1 MIWLILGTMLLAA
14 AIVVAWP
21 LLQHEKRLSLQSISA
36 VVVVLALS
44 AGLYATIGS
53 PQEKS
58 AGSELASIEDM
69 VAGLDQRLRDNP
81 DDLAGWKMLGRT
93 YFQLRDYD
101 NAIQAFERAVQLEP
115 ASNGQTLVDLGEAIW
130 MQDPTT
136 LTGRAGELFE
146 NAIAT
151 SPNNAKALF
160 YSGLAAVER
169 GERFLAAD
177 RWETLLALSPP
188 EGIQE
193 ILQQRIAE
201 LRGEEMPVQVSEL
214 RGEEMPVQEV
224 SDGPIVS
231 ATIELAPAAEKA
243 VDPNATVYIIARD
256 PAQPSPPIA
265 ALRRRVAE
273 LPALVAL
280 SDSDAMVPGRLLSGF
295 SELEIIARVSASGQ
309 PVAQPGDWFG
319 EEIVRPAESG
329 NISIVIDREV
339 Q

>member
-58 AGSELASIEDM
+58 AGSELASIEEM

-160 YSGLAAVER
+160 YSGLVAVER

-193 ILQQRIAE
+193 ILQQRI
-201 LRGEEMPVQVSEL
+201 VEL

-224 SDGPIVS
+224 SAGPIVS
-231 ATIELAPAAEKA
+231 ATIELAPAAKKA
-243 VDPNATVYIIARD
+243 VDSNATVFIIARD

-273 LPALVAL
+273 LPAVVAL
-280 SDSDAMVPGRLLSGF
+280 SDSDAMMPGRLLSGF
-295 SELEIIARVSASGQ
+295 SELEIIARVSLSGQ
-309 PVAQPGDWFG
+309 PVALPGDWYG
-319 EEIVRPAESG
+319 AKTVRPAESG
-329 NISIVIDREV
+329 DISIIIDLEV

>member
-101 NAIQAFERAVQLEP
+101 NAIQAFERAVQLES

-160 YSGLAAVER
+160 YSGLVAVER

-193 ILQQRIAE
+193 ILQQRI
-201 LRGEEMPVQVSEL
+201 VEL

-224 SDGPIVS
+224 SAGPIVS
-231 ATIELAPAAEKA
+231 ATIELAPAAKKA
-243 VDPNATVYIIARD
+243 VDSNATVFIIARD

-273 LPALVAL
+273 LPAVVAL
-280 SDSDAMVPGRLLSGF
+280 SDSDAMMPGRLLSGF
-295 SELEIIARVSASGQ
+295 SELEIIARVSLSGQ
-309 PVAQPGDWFG
+309 PVALPGDWYG
-319 EEIVRPAESG
+319 AKTVRPAESG
-329 NISIVIDREV
+329 DISIIIDLEV

>member
-14 AIVVAWP
+14 AIVVGWP
-21 LLQHEKRLSLQSISA
+21 LVQHEKRLSLQSISA
-36 VVVVLALS
+36 IVVVLALS
-44 AGLYATIGS
+44 AGMYATIGT

-58 AGSELASIEDM
+58 AGSELASIEEM

-81 DDLAGWKMLGRT
+81 DDLSGWKMLGRT
-93 YFQLRDYD
+93 NFQLRDYD
-101 NAIQAFERAVQLEP
+101 KAIQAYERAVQLES
-115 ASNGQTLVDLGEAIW
+115 ASNGQTLADLGEAIW
-130 MQDPTT
+130 MQDPGT

-151 SPNNAKALF
+151 SPNNSKALF
-160 YSGLAAVER
+160 YSGLVAVER

-201 LRGEEMPVQVSEL
+201 LRGEEMPVQDA
-214 RGEEMPVQEV
+214 PIAA
-224 SDGPIVS
+224 IVS
-231 ATIELAPAAEKA
+231 AAIELAPAAEQA
-243 VDPNATVYIIARD
+243 VAADATVFIIVRD

-265 ALRRRVAE
+265 AVRRRVAE
-273 LPALVAL
+273 FPAVVAL
-280 SDSDAMVPGRLLSGF
+280 SDSDAMIPGRLLSGF
-295 SELEIIARVSASGQ
+295 SELEVITRISLSGQ
-309 PVAQPGDWFG
+309 PIAQPGDWYG

-329 NISIVIDREV
+329 EISIVIDREV